1 LFSNAKD
8 AKPAWTSGLA
18 LFNADGL
25 VLKGSQTSTGKTDVE
40 LSPGP
45 LAAGHY
51 FLLVSG
57 TVLSN
62 SASYTGSAA

>member
-1 LFSNAKD
+1 
-8 AKPAWTSGLA
+8 
-18 LFNADGL
+18 
-25 VLKGSQTSTGKTDVE
+25 VE

-62 SASYTGSAA
+62 SGALHR